1 MPLQQLTKPVTAVG
15 KSGDREGIVRHT
27 MELVHLRRLL
37 LPLSAA
43 LVLSACSDGGGSGSD
58 DTLAGQIQSHG
69 VSGLTYT
76 TNSRSSTTDAQ
87 GKFRYYPGETL
98 TLKVGALPIA
108 EGVPAKEFI
117 SFLDFQ
123 PELREALET
132 SKVDSQNLKDHALT
146 ESTLLNNQELLNRT
160 RFLMALNWTEVIQ
173 DDEGIDIRPR
183 VIDQLNAALDDS
195 DLPSTV
201 DFSIPS
207 VEFEAED
214 SAANQLLASIC
225 FHEKGDQLCEE
236 PPTPAEIE
244 NAPERPENDAEI
256 DPNVTYKQDLK
267 SLRERILQ
275 AVRSIEDIDAQ
286 GAKEYLIKEL
296 AGITNAIGRQ
306 YYLSD
311 HVASHSASDT
321 ALKTIAIRKVGG
333 DIAITKN
340 GIEAISTRP
349 QDVAVHTWS
358 WQEADVEY
366 FVDGDVGG
374 ESEVLINLKPEN
386 DYRWIR
392 KSLRVRITE

>member
-1 MPLQQLTKPVTAVG
+1 
-15 KSGDREGIVRHT
+15 

-58 DTLAGQIQSHG
+58 DTLTGQIQSHG
-69 VSGLTYT
+69 ISGLTYRT
-76 TNSRSSTTDAQ
+76 RSREGTTDAQ
-87 GKFRYYPGETL
+87 GTFRYYPGETL

-108 EGVPAKEFI
+108 DTVPAKEFV
-117 SFLDFQ
+117 SLLDFQ
-123 PELREALET
+123 PELRMALET
-132 SKVDSQNLKDHALT
+132 SKVDSQNLIDHALT

-173 DDEGIDIRPR
+173 GDEGIDIRPR
-183 VIDQLNAALDDS
+183 VIDQLNAALNDPE
-195 DLPSTV
+195 LPSAV

-207 VEFEAED
+207 ADFEAQD
-214 SAANQLLASIC
+214 SAANLLLANIC
-225 FHEKGDQLCEE
+225 FHEKGDQLCEK

-244 NAPERPENDAEI
+244 SAPERPENDDEI
-256 DPNVTYKQDLK
+256 DPNVTYKQDLE

-275 AVRSIEDIDAQ
+275 SVRSIEDIDAQ

-311 HVASHSASDT
+311 HVASHAASDT
-321 ALKTIAIRKVGG
+321 TLKSISISKVGG
-333 DIAITKN
+333 DIGLTKN
-340 GIEAISTRP
+340 GVEAISTRP

-358 WQEADVEY
+358 WQEAEVEY
-366 FVDGDVGG
+366 FVDGSAGG
-374 ESEVLINLKPEN
+374 ESEILINFKPEN

-392 KSLRVRITE
+392 KSLRVLITE

>member
-1 MPLQQLTKPVTAVG
+1 MPLQQLTKPAIAVG

-37 LPLSAA
+37 LPLFTT
-43 LVLSACSDGGGSGSD
+43 LVLSACFDGGGSGSD

-76 TNSRSSTTDAQ
+76 TNSRESTTDAQ

-98 TLKVGALPIA
+98 MLKVGALPVA
-108 EGVPAKEFI
+108 DTVPAKEFVSI
-117 SFLDFQ
+117 LDFQ

-183 VIDQLNAALDDS
+183 VIAQLNAALDDPE
-195 DLPSTV
+195 LPSTI

-207 VEFEAED
+207 AEFEAED

-225 FHEKGDQLCEE
+225 FHKKGDQLCGK
-236 PPTPAEIE
+236 PPTEAEIE
-244 NAPERPENDAEI
+244 NAPERPENDDDI
-256 DPNVTYKQDLK
+256 DPDETYKQDLK

-275 AVRSIEDIDAQ
+275 AVRTIEDIDAQ

-296 AGITNAIGRQ
+296 AGITNAIGRK

-311 HVASHSASDT
+311 HIASHSASDT

-333 DIAITKN
+333 DMTINKN
-340 GIEAISTRP
+340 GVEAISTRP

-358 WQEADVEY
+358 WQEAYVEY
-366 FVDGDVGG
+366 FVDGEPGG
-374 ESEVLINLKPEN
+374 ESEVLINFKPEN

-392 KSLRVRITE
+392 KSLRVLITE

>member
-1 MPLQQLTKPVTAVG
+1 MPLQQLTKPVTAFG

-37 LPLSAA
+37 LPLSTA
-43 LVLSACSDGGGSGSD
+43 LVLSACFDGGGSSSD
-58 DTLAGQIQSHG
+58 DTLTGQIQSQG
-69 VSGLTYT
+69 VSGLTYR
-76 TNSRSSTTDAQ
+76 TNSRESTTDAQ

-98 TLKVGALPIA
+98 TFKVGTLPIA
-108 EGVPAKEFI
+108 DGVPAKEFV

-160 RFLMALNWTEVIQ
+160 RFIMALNWTEVIQ

-183 VIDQLNAALDDS
+183 VIEQLNAALDDPA
-195 DLPSTV
+195 LPVSV

-207 VEFEAED
+207 AEFEAED

-225 FHEKGDQLCEE
+225 FHEKGDQLCGE
-236 PPTPAEIE
+236 PPTPEEIE
-244 NAPERPENDAEI
+244 NAPERPGNDDDI
-256 DPNVTYKQDLK
+256 DPDETYKQDLK

-275 AVRSIEDIDAQ
+275 AVRSLEDIDAQ

-311 HVASHSASDT
+311 HVASHPASDT
-321 ALKTIAIRKVGG
+321 ALKTIAIRKVDG
-333 DIAITKN
+333 DIALTKN
-340 GIEAISTRP
+340 GIEAVSTRP
-349 QDVAVHTWS
+349 QDITVHSWS
-358 WQEADVEY
+358 WQEADVDY
-366 FVDGDVGG
+366 FVGG
-374 ESEVLINLKPEN
+374 EAGGEAEILINLKPEN

-392 KSLRVRITE
+392 KSLRVVITE

>member
-1 MPLQQLTKPVTAVG
+1 
-15 KSGDREGIVRHT
+15 

-37 LPLSAA
+37 LSLSTA
-43 LVLSACSDGGGSGSD
+43 LALSACSDGGGSGSD
-58 DTLAGQIQSHG
+58 DTLTGQIQSHG
-69 VSGLTYT
+69 VSGLTYR
-76 TNSRSSTTDAQ
+76 TNSRESKTDAQ
-87 GKFRYYPGETL
+87 GTFRYYPGETL

-108 EGVPAKEFI
+108 DAVPAKEFV

-123 PELREALET
+123 PELREALKT

-146 ESTLLNNQELLNRT
+146 ESTLLNNQELINRT
-160 RFLMALNWTEVIQ
+160 RFLIALNWTEVIQ

-183 VIDQLNAALDDS
+183 VIAQLNAALADPT
-195 DLPSTV
+195 LPSSV

-207 VEFEAED
+207 AEFEAED

-225 FHEKGDQLCEE
+225 FHEKGDQLCGE
-236 PPTPAEIE
+236 PPTPEEIE
-244 NAPERPENDAEI
+244 KAPKRPENDDDI
-256 DPNVTYKQDLK
+256 DLNETYQQDLK
-267 SLRERILQ
+267 SLRDRILQ
-275 AVRSIEDIDAQ
+275 AARSLEDIDAQ
-286 GAKEYLIKEL
+286 GAKEYLLKEL

-321 ALKTIAIRKVGG
+321 ALKTIAIKKVGG

-366 FVDGDVGG
+366 FVDGDAGG
-374 ESEVLINLKPEN
+374 ESEVLINFKPEN

-392 KSLRVRITE
+392 KSLRVLITE